1 MDYRNLLKN
10 NLSRNLIDNIALT
23 VYDDVANFQTV
34 FDLIFDKDEK
44 VAWRA
49 AWACE
54 KMIQKF
60 PEFIDE
66 IKKMQITNL
75 ALTTK
80 YEGIRRLSL
89 SILLSLPISS
99 TINVD
104 LINTCFEWM
113 LSDKQPI
120 AVQSLSLKLLVRF
133 CKIEP
138 DLKPE
143 LIAYLENFDSD
154 LLAPGMISSRRNA
167 LKELNKNLLHKPV

>member
-23 VYDDVANFQTV
+23 VYDDVDNFQTV

-44 VAWRA
+44 VSWRA

-60 PEFIDE
+60 PNFIDD
-66 IKKMQITNL
+66 IKKQQITNL
-75 ALTTK
+75 TLTTK
-80 YEGIRRLSL
+80 HEGVRRLSL
-89 SILLSLPISS
+89 SILLSIPI

-104 LINTCFEWM
+104 LINSCFDW
-113 LSDKQPI
+113 LASDRQPI
-120 AVQSLSLKLLVRF
+120 AIQSLSLKLLVRF

-143 LIAYLENFDSD
+143 LIAYLENYDSH
-154 LLAPGMISSRRNA
+154 LLSPGMISSRRNA
-167 LKELNKNLLHKPV
+167 LKELNKNLLHKSVYK

>member
-1 MDYRNLLKN
+1 M
-10 NLSRNLIDNIALT
+10 SRNLIDNIALT

-60 PEFIDE
+60 PYFIDDA
-66 IKKMQITNL
+66 KKQQITSL

-80 YEGIRRLSL
+80 HEGLRRLSL

-104 LINTCFEWM
+104 LINICFEWM
-113 LSDKQPI
+113 VSEKQPI
-120 AVQSLSLKLLVRF
+120 AVQALSLKLLVLF

-143 LIAYLENFDSD
+143 LIAYLESFDSY
-154 LLAPGMISSRRNA
+154 LLSPGMVSSRKNA
-167 LKELNKNLLHKPV
+167 LKRLKYNNLNLAV